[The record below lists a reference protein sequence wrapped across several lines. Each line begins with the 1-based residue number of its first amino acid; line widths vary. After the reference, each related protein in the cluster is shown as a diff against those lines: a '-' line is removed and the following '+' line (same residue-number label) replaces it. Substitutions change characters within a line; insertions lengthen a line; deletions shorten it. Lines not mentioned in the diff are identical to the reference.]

1 MNFSHLQKP
10 VTLIFSQQYLIWKE
24 LPQLD
29 CPSLKGNHVPH
40 PKFERPNGKN
50 TKSNFF
56 FNRSRIGAWST
67 LETSMKQIL

>member
-40 PKFERPNGKN
+40 PKFEGLNRKKN
-50 TKSNFF
+50 TNFF
-56 FNRSRIGAWST
+56 
-67 LETSMKQIL
+67 